1 MILPGFNIIGISPK
15 TRAKNYSSAYHPEDA
30 LEFFDIMTRP
40 ITAPITPSL
49 QVGAI
54 RNALNGGN
62 YYKSLMGIESNLGI
76 TTENFNK
83 EHPYLSMG
91 ANLGFDVV
99 VPFTP
104 KAIKGG
110 ITVAKE
116 LPYLFPKTR
125 LYSDNPFVNAYA
137 TLARR
142 YDLPDKARLPYLI
155 RKIKNSNLNFTEDGL
170 VDLTGSRWKHT
181 NYTYDLGVIPHA
193 KGSWDDAA

>member
-1 MILPGFNIIGISPK
+1 MMLPEFTVRGISPE
-15 TRAKNYSSAYHPEDA
+15 TRARNYSSTYHPEDA
-30 LEFFDIMTRP
+30 LEFLDIMTRP
-40 ITAPITPSL
+40 IAAPITPSL

-76 TTENFNK
+76 TTKNFNK

-91 ANLGFDVV
+91 ANLGFDVI

-125 LYSDNPFVNAYA
+125 LYSDNPVVNAYA

-155 RKIKNSNLNFTEDGL
+155 RKIQNG
-170 VDLTGSRWKHT
+170 GT
-181 NYTYDLGVIPHA
+181 NV
-193 KGSWDDAA
+193 

>member
-1 MILPGFNIIGISPK
+1 MILPEVTVRGVSPE
-15 TRAKNYSSAYHPEDA
+15 TRARNYSSTYHPEDA

-62 YYKSLMGIESNLGI
+62 YYKSLMGIEPNLGI

-142 YDLPDKARLPYLI
+142 YNLPDKARLPYLI
-155 RKIKNSNLNFTEDGL
+155 RKI
-170 VDLTGSRWKHT
+170 
-181 NYTYDLGVIPHA
+181 
-193 KGSWDDAA
+193 